1 MANSKLHMAKAD
13 SIRNSEI
20 SQDAALRT
28 WLFAPRLLRA
38 LCASVMKPISD
49 RRLLISS
56 LCPLL
61 FALSFPAQAQQ
72 ATKVPRIAFLGVR
85 PDDSKTT
92 FESFKRQLQTLGY
105 IEGKNIVYEYRNAE
119 NKPERLPGFVDEL
132 IRLKVDVFVVAA
144 GNEARAAKNATKTIP
159 IVGLNLG
166 DPIRSGLIE
175 SLARPGANLT
185 GFTQIAGELG
195 GKRLELLK
203 ETVAKLTS
211 VAVLWDPKA
220 PASDQTLKELQAP
233 ASALGLQLH
242 SMEVS
247 GPDKFDSA
255 FRDAMKA
262 GSGALTVNSSPMI
275 NSNQRRV
282 HELAAKHR
290 LPAIYTRAEF
300 VQSGGLMSNGA
311 DREAG
316 FARAAVMVDKIL
328 KGTKPADIPVE
339 RPTKFEFVI
348 NLKTA
353 KQIGLTIP
361 PNVLARADRVIK

>member
-1 MANSKLHMAKAD
+1 MKKTT
-13 SIRNSEI
+13 R
-20 SQDAALRT
+20 AA
-28 WLFAPRLLRA
+28 FA
-38 LCASVMKPISD
+38 V
-49 RRLLISS
+49 
-56 LCPLL
+56 
-61 FALSFPAQAQQ
+61 FAFVLVGMVVAARAQQ
-72 ATKVPRIAFLGVR
+72 PTKVPRIAFLGVR

-105 IEGKNIVYEYRNAE
+105 IDGKNIVYEYRNAE
-119 NKPERLPGFVDEL
+119 NKPERLPALVDEL

-144 GNEARAAKNATKTIP
+144 GNEVRAAKNGTKTIP

-166 DPIRSGLIE
+166 DPVQSGLIQ

-185 GFTQIAGELG
+185 GFTPIAEELS

-203 ETVAKLTS
+203 ETVAKLAR

-220 PASDQTLKELQAP
+220 PSSDQTLKNLQRP

-247 GPDKFDSA
+247 SPDKFDSA
-255 FRDAMKA
+255 FKDATKA
-262 GSGALTVNSSPMI
+262 GSGALSVNLSAMI
-275 NSNQRRV
+275 NANQRRV
-282 HELAAKHR
+282 HELAVKHR
-290 LPAIYTRAEF
+290 LPAIYPRAEF
-300 VQSGGLMSNGA
+300 VQSGGLMSYGA

-316 FARAAVMVDKIL
+316 FARAAAMVDKIL
-328 KGTKPADIPVE
+328 KGAKPADLPVE
-339 RPTKFEFVI
+339 QPTKFEFVI

-361 PNVLARADRVIK
+361 ANLLLRADKVIK

>member
-1 MANSKLHMAKAD
+1 MTTVSSQPLAVTSKRGM
-13 SIRNSEI
+13 NPM
-20 SQDAALRT
+20 LRKIVIC
-28 WLFAPRLLRA
+28 LPLAVFLLTG
-38 LCASVMKPISD
+38 
-49 RRLLISS
+49 
-56 LCPLL
+56 
-61 FALSFPAQAQQ
+61 AQAQQ
-72 ATKVPRIAFLGVR
+72 PTKVPRVAFLGVR

-105 IEGKNIVYEYRNAE
+105 IDGKNIAYEYRNAE
-119 NKPERLPGFVDEL
+119 NKPERLPALVDEL

-144 GNEARAAKNATKTIP
+144 VNEARAAKNATKTIP
-159 IVGLNLG
+159 IVGLNLA
-166 DPIRSGLIE
+166 DPVQSGLIE

-185 GFTQIAGELG
+185 GFTQITGELG

-203 ETVAKLTS
+203 ETVAKLAR

-220 PASDQTLKELQAP
+220 PSSDQTFKDLQP
-233 ASALGLQLH
+233 TASALGLQLH

-247 GPDKFDSA
+247 NPDKFDSA
-255 FRDAMKA
+255 FKEATMA
-262 GSGALTVNSSPMI
+262 GSGALMVNLSAMI

-290 LPAIYTRAEF
+290 LPAIYARAEF
-300 VQSGGLMSNGA
+300 VQSGGLMSYGA

-316 FARAAVMVDKIL
+316 FARAAAMVDKIL

-339 RPTKFEFVI
+339 RPTKFELVI
-348 NLKTA
+348 NLKAA

-361 PNVLARADRVIK
+361 PNVLARADKVIK

>member
-1 MANSKLHMAKAD
+1 MGKRFFGL
-13 SIRNSEI
+13 
-20 SQDAALRT
+20 ALSLVGT
-28 WLFAPRLLRA
+28 LLLA
-38 LCASVMKPISD
+38 LC
-49 RRLLISS
+49 
-56 LCPLL
+56 
-61 FALSFPAQAQQ
+61 LSAEAQQ
-72 ATKVPRIAFLGVR
+72 LTKLPKIGFLGVR

-92 FESFKRQLQTLGY
+92 FEAFKRQLQTLGY

-119 NKPERLPGFVDEL
+119 NKRERLPALVDEL

-144 GNEARAAKNATKTIP
+144 GNEVRAAKNATKTIP

-166 DPIRSGLIE
+166 DPVQAGLVE
-175 SLARPGANLT
+175 SLAHPGANLT
-185 GFTQIAGELG
+185 GITPISGELG

-203 ETVAKLTS
+203 ETVAKLFH

-220 PASDQTLKELQAP
+220 PSSDQTLRNLQAP

-247 GPDKFDSA
+247 SPDKFDTA
-255 FRDAMKA
+255 FRDAIKA
-262 GSGALTVNSSPMI
+262 GSGALTVNLSPMI
-275 NSNQRRV
+275 NANQRRV
-282 HELAAKHR
+282 HDLAAKHR

-300 VQSGGLMSNGA
+300 VQSGGLMSYGA

-316 FARAAVMVDKIL
+316 FLRAAVMVDKVL

-361 PNVLARADRVIK
+361 PNVLARADKVIR